1 MCFERVKA
9 SAVAIGLLLLGQPA
23 VAASLSLQC
32 DLKNIPR
39 KAGWSKTYF
48 VGHKAGKDFV
58 VVADEWILHF
68 NGGPIKAKISRNDA
82 KSLVFTWELD
92 RDGTSNSTQS
102 TVAYRAH
109 FIKTTGQLN
118 VRAQAKPYPPLPGA
132 RGKCKTV
139 KRKGW

>member
-1 MCFERVKA
+1 MRFKKMA
-9 SAVAIGLLLLGQPA
+9 AVAVGASFLMVGQQVSSA
-23 VAASLSLQC
+23 ELSLQC

-39 KAGWSKTYF
+39 KAGLSQTYF
-48 VGHKAGKDFV
+48 VGHREGQPFV

-68 NGGPIKAKISRNDA
+68 NGKPVKAEISRNDS

-92 RDGTSNSTQS
+92 PNGTSNSTRS
-102 TVAYRAH
+102 RLAYRAH
-109 FIKTTGQLN
+109 YMKTTGQLN
-118 VRAQAKPYPPLPGA
+118 VRAQPKPYPPLAGA